1 MKEVSRSKLGLGG
14 GGRVVDARIKV
25 VKKKGETSIET
36 KSKGRGRSEVFGI
49 KEGGLVARENVGGA
63 HPAGVDHPDGA
74 AVGRLGSAFVATGK
88 GGGAARNTTMTA
100 TTGKTKMGNF
110 EWESNGSF
118 NVMKARARVSPT
130 AQSIPPDDE
139 GYYSHSYGQLAIHK
153 EMLQV
158 CMVLV
163 KVGLLYFYLQM
174 NEIHN
179 IIGCAPGRSKNRHIS
194 QGHHEE

>member
-1 MKEVSRSKLGLGG
+1 MEEVSRSKLGLGG

-25 VKKKGETSIET
+25 VKKKDETSIET
-36 KSKGRGRSEVFGI
+36 KNKGRGRSEVFGN
-49 KEGGLVARENVGGA
+49 KEGGLVAREIAGGA
-63 HPAGVDHPDGA
+63 LHAGVDHPDGA

-110 EWESNGSF
+110 EWEPNGSF
-118 NVMKARARVSPT
+118 NVMKGRARVSPT
-130 AQSIPPDDE
+130 DESIPPDDE

-158 CMVLV
+158 CTVLV
-163 KVGLLYFYLQM
+163 KVGFMYFSLEM
-174 NEIHN
+174 NDTIT
-179 IIGCAPGRSKNRHIS
+179 
-194 QGHHEE
+194 

>member
-25 VKKKGETSIET
+25 VKKKDETSIET

-118 NVMKARARVSPT
+118 NVMKGRARVSPT
-130 AQSIPPDDE
+130 AETISPDDE

-158 CMVLV
+158 RCW
-163 KVGLLYFYLQM
+163 
-174 NEIHN
+174 
-179 IIGCAPGRSKNRHIS
+179 
-194 QGHHEE
+194 